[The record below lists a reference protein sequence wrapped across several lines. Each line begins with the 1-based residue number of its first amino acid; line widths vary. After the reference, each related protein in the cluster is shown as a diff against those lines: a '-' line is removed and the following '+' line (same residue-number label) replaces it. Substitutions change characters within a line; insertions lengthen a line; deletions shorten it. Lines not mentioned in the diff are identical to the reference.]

1 MNTKLWRQVES
12 SLGFVGI
19 IRGWGAD
26 MSCVGWAGYGYF
38 SPPLDG
44 VSCPRPNNLLN
55 SLPLAV
61 LALRFVLFVSRNLS
75 SSVARYLQIDC
86 SISSKS

>member
-26 MSCVGWAGYGYF
+26 MSCVGWAGSSTRLF
-38 SPPLDG
+38 LPP
-44 VSCPRPNNLLN
+44 S
-55 SLPLAV
+55 
-61 LALRFVLFVSRNLS
+61 
-75 SSVARYLQIDC
+75 
-86 SISSKS
+86 